1 MNSVFYYDSILGK
14 LRIADNGK
22 AVTQIVLDSLN
33 YPIAKDCIEQESPLI
48 KTAMQELNEYFDG
61 KRKDFDLPIDPQ
73 GTEFQKKDWAELRK
87 IPYGET
93 RTYKQIA
100 EAIGCPKGFRAVG
113 LANHKNPIIIV
124 IPCHRVIGAN
134 GALVGYAGGLHLK
147 ERLLEIEGIL

>member
-33 YPIAKDCIEQESPLI
+33 YPISKDYIEQESPLI

-61 KRKDFDLPIDPQ
+61 KRKDFDFPIDPQ
-73 GTEFQKKDWAELRK
+73 GTEFQKRDWAELRK